1 MPAPAGAVTQS
12 PEHHDKGVAML
23 ADDEMAEVI
32 DEFITESHEN
42 LDQLDQ
48 GLVQLE
54 QNPDKDVIARIF
66 RTIHTIKG
74 TSGFLGLGTL
84 ESITH
89 VGENLLSKLRD
100 GDLQVTIEITSG
112 LLAMVDAVREILGH
126 VQASR
131 DEGPDQYTELVE
143 LLGRLNRGEAATAQP
158 AAAQPPAEPV
168 AVPVAGEPAAL
179 EPIAVEPVTPE
190 PAAETATVPVAP
202 APVPAPAAE
211 ARPVLTA
218 VDTPAAPKK
227 RSRSKAKEA
236 KGLGTIAGAGA
247 AARAAQR
254 EETASTRLGEHLL
267 RAGEIEEHELEK
279 ALELQAQGDHRKV
292 GELLVEH
299 EATTPEA
306 VDAALKVQT
315 EERTAAMETIR
326 VDVRL
331 LDDLMNLVGELVL
344 ARNQILQF
352 TQSSGDAQFT
362 ATSQRL
368 NLITTELQEGVM
380 KTRMQPIENVW
391 NKFPRVVRDLTLG
404 CGKQARLEMEGKHT
418 EVDKTLLEAIKDPLT
433 HLIRNAVDHG
443 LEAPTARVAKGKS
456 PEGVVSL
463 RAYHEGGQVIIEI
476 ADDGAGIDANKIRQ
490 KAVQKGLMTAEEA
503 ATRPDREIVNVIFM
517 PGFSTAEQV
526 SNISGRGV
534 GMDVVKTNI
543 EAIGGSVDVQ
553 TLVGRGTTFKVKIP
567 LTLAIIPALL
577 VTAGGGRYAIPQVS
591 LLELVRLDNA
601 SGDGGIE
608 WVQGSPVYRL
618 RGRLLPLV
626 FLNEVF
632 RTESANDADVA
643 NIVVVQAD
651 DTTFGLVVD
660 DISDT
665 AEIVVKPL
673 GRLLKNAA
681 GFAGATIMGDGRVA
695 LILDLPGVAELAGVN
710 AAAGARRADGTG
722 SDLVRTDGQETILVV
737 GISDRRFALPLARVA
752 RLEEIPAADVRWAGD
767 QRVVH
772 YRDHILPLVAVG
784 DRLGIPTACHEAA
797 MLQVLVCGTE
807 ERAIGLIV
815 DDIFDIVE
823 ERLEYTQRTSTYG
836 VRGTTILGDAVT
848 DVLDLDVLVGDAVV
862 VQLEVAA

>member
-1 MPAPAGAVTQS
+1 M
-12 PEHHDKGVAML
+12 
-23 ADDEMAEVI
+23 
-32 DEFITESHEN
+32 
-42 LDQLDQ
+42 
-48 GLVQLE
+48 
-54 QNPDKDVIARIF
+54 RI
-66 RTIHTIKG
+66 
-74 TSGFLGLGTL
+74 
-84 ESITH
+84 
-89 VGENLLSKLRD
+89 
-100 GDLQVTIEITSG
+100 
-112 LLAMVDAVREILGH
+112 
-126 VQASR
+126 
-131 DEGPDQYTELVE
+131 
-143 LLGRLNRGEAATAQP
+143 
-158 AAAQPPAEPV
+158 
-168 AVPVAGEPAAL
+168 
-179 EPIAVEPVTPE
+179 
-190 PAAETATVPVAP
+190 
-202 APVPAPAAE
+202 
-211 ARPVLTA
+211 
-218 VDTPAAPKK
+218 
-227 RSRSKAKEA
+227 
-236 KGLGTIAGAGA
+236 
-247 AARAAQR
+247 
-254 EETASTRLGEHLL
+254 GEHLL
-267 RAGEIEEHELEK
+267 RAGEIEEHELEV
-279 ALELQAQGDHRKV
+279 ALEQQAQGDQRKV
-292 GELLVEH
+292 GELLVEQ

-306 VDAALKVQT
+306 VDAALKTQT
-315 EERTAAMETIR
+315 EERSTAMETIR

-391 NKFPRVVRDLTLG
+391 NKFPRVVRDLTLA

-443 LEAPTARVAKGKS
+443 LELPSTRAAKGKS
-456 PEGVVSL
+456 AEGVVSL
-463 RAYHEGGQVIIEI
+463 RAFHEGGQVIIEI

-503 ATRPDREIVNVIFM
+503 AARPDREIINVIFA

-553 TLVGRGTTFKVKIP
+553 TVLGRGTTFKVKIP

-608 WVQGSPVYRL
+608 WVQGAPVYRL

-632 RTESANDADVA
+632 RSDSRSDADVA

-651 DTTFGLVVD
+651 DVTFGLVVD

-710 AAAGARRADGTG
+710 AATGGRRADGSG
-722 SDLVRTDGQETILVV
+722 SDLLRTDGQETILVV
-737 GISDRRFALPLARVA
+737 GIGDRRFALPLARVA
-752 RLEEIPAADVRWAGD
+752 RLEEIPTGDVRWAGD

-772 YRDHILPLVAVG
+772 YREHILPLVAVG
-784 DRLGIPTACHEAA
+784 DRLGIPTTCHEAG

-807 ERAIGLIV
+807 EQAIGLIV

-823 ERLEYTQRTSTYG
+823 ERLEFTERTSMFG

-862 VQLEVAA
+862 LQLEVAA